1 MISLFLDTSSK
12 RLSVFLVKDGN
23 IIYEKNLE
31 TINDHAKYV
40 VPFIEEA
47 LKNNKLDT
55 KDINKIFVV
64 NGPGSFTGTRIG
76 VTIAKT
82 FAYSNNINVIP
93 VSSLK
98 QYIFLDDKYDYYV
111 SMIID
116 KGDRLYYGIYD
127 KDYNDI
133 ISDKYSTKDELKKDL
148 DKINGKTIFISDKE
162 IEEYNTIKQEL
173 NINKLIEY
181 YKDKE
186 INSFSLKPNYLKK
199 IEVEEK
205 IW

>member
-23 IIYEKNLE
+23 ILYEKNLE

-82 FAYSNNINVIP
+82 LAYSNNINVIP

-205 IW
+205 I